1 MLDGIV
7 VSSFDVRVI
16 TITDVSLSL
25 HFAFFINVCAHQCC
39 QCSSVNIREGV
50 IIDQQEGIL
59 ESSISE

>member
-1 MLDGIV
+1 MIDGIV

-25 HFAFFINVCAHQCC
+25 HFAFFIFCILHVCAHQCC

-50 IIDQQEGIL
+50 IIDQ
-59 ESSISE
+59 